1 MPHKDPQKRKEY
13 LKRYLEANRDKKK
26 EYLKTY
32 YVKNRDARKEWDR
45 KYALKKDYDMD
56 LQVLGGSDVDKDA
69 LRRSLEDTVTEL
81 EAGYYHTGLRRL
93 KETLASLDQTPDP
106 EPQLEPVPDSDSGYP
121 DYDYSAMEES
131 EPEPPEEEE
140 PLPMSDEDEDS
151 WSEESSEYEE
161 SE

>member
-56 LQVLGGSDVDKDA
+56 LQEYDAMLEQQGGVCAICSRPEQAKGIDRLAVDHDHVTGKVRGLLCSSCNRGIGCFKEDINL
-69 LRRSLEDTVTEL
+69 LRGAVSYLE
-81 EAGYYHTGLRRL
+81 
-93 KETLASLDQTPDP
+93 KC
-106 EPQLEPVPDSDSGYP
+106 
-121 DYDYSAMEES
+121 
-131 EPEPPEEEE
+131 
-140 PLPMSDEDEDS
+140 
-151 WSEESSEYEE
+151 
-161 SE
+161 